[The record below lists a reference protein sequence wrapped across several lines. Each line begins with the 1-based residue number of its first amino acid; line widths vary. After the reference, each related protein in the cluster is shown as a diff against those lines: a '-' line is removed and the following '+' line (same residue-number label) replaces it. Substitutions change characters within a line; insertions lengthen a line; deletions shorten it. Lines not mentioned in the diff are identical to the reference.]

1 MTELMR
7 LEFLDSSVYM
17 ASRNGLTAL
26 ATKHY
31 IDWQF
36 YGLSADR
43 QKDIFKTNPANNYLY
58 QANNAVIDQSII
70 SIVENIKAEDKRSKL
85 PFTPPDIAALRRHR
99 IVLAHPG
106 HIFFDEPKVQKFF
119 DDREHYRDGKKAL
132 RLFRTRESLL
142 NKFLELGGSVK
153 FPNKVTVQAGTVEL
167 IHGALS
173 LSVISETFVPP
184 KEELL
189 KSCFQYFES
198 YENAIKNSEAE
209 PKS

>member
-1 MTELMR
+1 MGGTMTELMR

-85 PFTPPDIAALRRHR
+85 PFTPPDIAALRRIGLFWLIR
-99 IVLAHPG
+99 G
-106 HIFFDEPKVQKFF
+106 IFFSMNPRCKNSSMIASTTVTARKPCG
-119 DDREHYRDGKKAL
+119 Y
-132 RLFRTRESLL
+132 S
-142 NKFLELGGSVK
+142 ELG
-153 FPNKVTVQAGTVEL
+153 N
-167 IHGALS
+167 H
-173 LSVISETFVPP
+173 
-184 KEELL
+184 
-189 KSCFQYFES
+189 Y
-198 YENAIKNSEAE
+198 
-209 PKS
+209 